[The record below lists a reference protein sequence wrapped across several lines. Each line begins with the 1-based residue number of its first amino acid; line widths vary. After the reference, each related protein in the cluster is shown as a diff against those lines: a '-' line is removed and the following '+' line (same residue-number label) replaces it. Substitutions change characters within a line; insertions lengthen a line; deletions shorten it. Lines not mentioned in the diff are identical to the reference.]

1 MKKRTMI
8 FFILVSTIFLLSN
21 YFQANKQYLVSDI
34 VDGDTFKTND
44 GRTVRLIGI
53 NAPEIGEPCSI
64 EAKDKLKELIYR
76 KEIRL
81 ESDAGNK
88 DKYGRLLRY
97 VYADDLFVNSE
108 MIRLGLAKTEE
119 VEPNDKYSKSFLELE
134 NTARKAGRC
143 MWNI

>member
-1 MKKRTMI
+1 MRKRTLV
-8 FFILVSTIFLLSN
+8 FFILVLGMFFLSN
-21 YFQANKQYLVSDI
+21 YIQTNKQYLVSEI
-34 VDGDTFKTND
+34 IDGDTFKTND
-44 GRTVRLIGI
+44 GRTIRLIGI

-64 EAKDKLKELIYR
+64 EAKDKLKDLIYR

-81 ESDAGNK
+81 ESDEGNK

-119 VEPNDKYSKSFLELE
+119 IEPNDKYSELFLELE
-134 NTARKAGRC
+134 STARKARRC
-143 MWNI
+143 MWG